1 MVGTDRRQDLLINK
15 KKMKL
20 NKTISG
26 LLPLLVLLGAA
37 FSSCHKIHEDLPPCP
52 RNLRFA
58 YTYNMKFADAFARE
72 MTNQSKAKQMQLYIY
87 DREGRFLSSR
97 TVAGNDLAANS
108 LPLDLAPGTYQ
119 FMAWGGL
126 DEADYTWST
135 PQPGDLIGDWKMAV
149 NPDAA
154 TPANTVS
161 RELPGLFHGQKELTL
176 PLPEE
181 EGDILLPLVKN
192 TNKLRL
198 VLIDTDS
205 GTFLVPAYFTV
216 EATTVVSDLNAA
228 NEPLTSNTFTW
239 HPYYTGTGKVN
250 GTDGKPTYSAA
261 IYELNTLRLLD
272 GTATSL
278 RIIQQGETTPFL
290 SVDLTGLLLLTRM
303 ESQGISTQE
312 YLDRQDEY
320 TILVYLDRKDGKAHY
335 LQIIVNDWTIRL
347 DDINLGKEKRYE
359 Q

>member
-1 MVGTDRRQDLLINK
+1 
-15 KKMKL
+15 MKP
-20 NKTISG
+20 NRTIYR
-26 LLPLLVLLGAA
+26 LLPLLALLGAGI
-37 FSSCHKIHEDLPPCP
+37 SSCHKIHDDLPPCP

-72 MTNQSKAKQMQLYIY
+72 MTNQPKAKQMQLYIY

-108 LPLDLAPGTYQ
+108 LPLDLAPGTYRL
-119 FMAWGGL
+119 MAWGGL

-149 NPDAA
+149 KADANDAA
-154 TPANTVS
+154 APANTVG
-161 RELPGLFHGQKELTL
+161 RELPGLFYGLKELTL

-198 VLIDTDS
+198 VLIDTDG
-205 GTFLVPAYFTV
+205 GTTLAPADFTV
-216 EATTVVSDLNAA
+216 EATTVVGDLDAA
-228 NEPLTSNTFTW
+228 NQPLTSAPFSW
-239 HPYYTGTGKVN
+239 RPYYTGTARVN
-250 GTDGKPTYSAA
+250 GTDGKTAYSAA

-278 RIIQQGETTPFL
+278 RITRQGETAPFL

-303 ESQGISTQE
+303 ESHDIGPQE

-320 TILVYLDRKDGKAHY
+320 TVLVYLDRRDGKTHY
-335 LQIIVNDWTIRL
+335 LEIIVNNWTIRL
-347 DDINLGKEKRYE
+347 DDINLGKEISYE

>member
-1 MVGTDRRQDLLINK
+1 
-15 KKMKL
+15 MKL
-20 NKTISG
+20 NRTISG
-26 LLPLLVLLGAA
+26 LLPLLALLGAGL
-37 FSSCHKIHEDLPPCP
+37 SSCHKIHEDLPPCP

-97 TVAGNDLAANS
+97 TVAGDDLTANS
-108 LPLDLAPGTYQ
+108 LPLDLAPGTYRL
-119 FMAWGGL
+119 MAWGGL
-126 DEADYTWST
+126 DEADYTRST
-135 PQPGDLIGDWKMAV
+135 PRPGDLIGDWKMAV
-149 NPDAA
+149 KADANDAA
-154 TPANTVS
+154 DALANTVS
-161 RELPGLFHGQKELTL
+161 RELPGLFYGLKELTL

-198 VLIDTDS
+198 VLIDTDG
-205 GTFLVPAYFTV
+205 GTPLAPDDFTV
-216 EATTVVSDLNAA
+216 EATTAVSDLDAA
-228 NEPLTSNTFTW
+228 NEPLTSGTFSW
-239 HPYYTGTGKVN
+239 RPYYTGTGRVD
-250 GTDGKPTYSAA
+250 GTDGKPVYSAA

-278 RIIQQGETTPFL
+278 RITRQGETAPFL
-290 SVDLTGLLLLTRM
+290 SADLTGLLLLTRM
-303 ESQGISTQE
+303 ESHDIGPQE

-320 TILVYLDRKDGKAHY
+320 TVLVYLDRRGGKTHY
-335 LQIIVNDWTIRL
+335 LEIIVNDWTIRL